1 MKQNV
6 KIAGAAYSGVPSVI
20 IPTTTG
26 GIARYIEISDTSAT
40 VADVKAGKTFYQADG
55 TFATGTG
62 TAADYE
68 SFDEKEF

>member
-26 GIARYIEISDTSAT
+26 GIARYVEISDTSAT
-40 VADVKAGKTFYQADG
+40 AADVKAGKTFYQADG
-55 TFATGTG
+55 IFATGTG
-62 TAADYE
+62 MAADYE

>member
-6 KIAGAAYSGVPSVI
+6 KIAGAAYSGVPFVI

-26 GIARYIEISDTSAT
+26 GIARYVEISDTSAT

>member
-6 KIAGAAYSGVPSVI
+6 KIAGVAYSGVPSVN
-20 IPTTTG
+20 IPTTAG
-26 GIARYIEISDTSAT
+26 GIARYVVISDTSAT
-40 VADVKAGKTFYQADG
+40 AADVKAGKTFYQADG
-55 TFATGTG
+55 TFTTGTG

>member
-26 GIARYIEISDTSAT
+26 GIARYVEISDTSAT
-40 VADVKAGKTFYQADG
+40 VADVKAFYQADG